1 MTNTMK
7 NFGMLICSLLALV
20 SSCQIASAQCKCDS
34 IEPETYQYAIKD
46 NDTLRLDFF
55 RPAKTDGKT
64 PVMIFAFGGGF
75 FKGTRNNKY
84 YLDYFQFLAHNG
96 WAVASIDYRLGLQ
109 VVSRTPKDQL
119 TAMFMVKQLVK
130 SVDMAVEDMYSATNY
145 LIANADELNID
156 PATIVACGSSAG
168 AITSCQAE
176 WNICRDHES
185 AKVLPAGFN
194 YAGVVSFAGAVLSTE
209 GTPKWNHKPCPMMF
223 FHGSSD
229 TNVPYNKLKLM
240 KFGFMGSKFIVSQLE
255 KMDSPYWFYDIA
267 YYDHVYATTPY
278 QEHRDEIKIFLDDF
292 VIGKKQLQIHE
303 QVSDLN
309 KTTGKTKFSAKDYI
323 MANMPTK

>member
-1 MTNTMK
+1 
-7 NFGMLICSLLALV
+7 MLICSLLALV

-119 TAMFMVKQLVK
+119 TAMFM
-130 SVDMAVEDMYSATNY
+130 SSR
-145 LIANADELNID
+145 IAMQNLGW
-156 PATIVACGSSAG
+156 P
-168 AITSCQAE
+168 
-176 WNICRDHES
+176 
-185 AKVLPAGFN
+185 
-194 YAGVVSFAGAVLSTE
+194 
-209 GTPKWNHKPCPMMF
+209 
-223 FHGSSD
+223 
-229 TNVPYNKLKLM
+229 
-240 KFGFMGSKFIVSQLE
+240 
-255 KMDSPYWFYDIA
+255 
-267 YYDHVYATTPY
+267 
-278 QEHRDEIKIFLDDF
+278 
-292 VIGKKQLQIHE
+292 
-303 QVSDLN
+303 
-309 KTTGKTKFSAKDYI
+309 
-323 MANMPTK
+323 